1 MLHKGGS
8 FSGTNDAN
16 AKGGRS
22 HDEAGMKEKTSK
34 GCVFP
39 YQMDFL
45 NWHKEK
51 QRRVGLTMENAS
63 AVPFFLKLMDGGK
76 GNCSSECI
84 EKLKLFGELL
94 PVPTTPVLCSTRL

>member
-22 HDEAGMKEKTSK
+22 HDKTGMKEKASK

-39 YQMDFL
+39 YQMNFL

-63 AVPFFLKLMDGGK
+63 AVPFFLSFAALGYE
-76 GNCSSECI
+76 GNCCLCI
-84 EKLKLFGELL
+84 M
-94 PVPTTPVLCSTRL
+94 VRVVN

>member
-1 MLHKGGS
+1 
-8 FSGTNDAN
+8 
-16 AKGGRS
+16 
-22 HDEAGMKEKTSK
+22 
-34 GCVFP
+34 
-39 YQMDFL
+39 
-45 NWHKEK
+45 
-51 QRRVGLTMENAS
+51 MENAS

>member
-22 HDEAGMKEKTSK
+22 HDEAGMKEKASK

-51 QRRVGLTMENAS
+51 
-63 AVPFFLKLMDGGK
+63 
-76 GNCSSECI
+76 
-84 EKLKLFGELL
+84 
-94 PVPTTPVLCSTRL
+94 

>member
-22 HDEAGMKEKTSK
+22 HDKTGMKEKASK

-63 AVPFFLKLMDGGK
+63 AVPFF
-76 GNCSSECI
+76 SETY
-84 EKLKLFGELL
+84 GWGQ
-94 PVPTTPVLCSTRL
+94 R

>member
-22 HDEAGMKEKTSK
+22 HDEAGMKEKASK

-45 NWHKEK
+45 NWHKEGEAEEEG
-51 QRRVGLTMENAS
+51 RAHHG
-63 AVPFFLKLMDGGK
+63 
-76 GNCSSECI
+76 ECI
-84 EKLKLFGELL
+84 CGTIFSETDGWGQ
-94 PVPTTPVLCSTRL
+94 R